1 MTSKPPRIRI
11 SVKQLKL
18 GMFVADLD
26 RPWIETPFNIHGFR
40 LKSEEHLRLIQQLC
54 DFVYITV
61 PQKKTIDTS
70 GASLERVQHPSPINI
85 DETLPQARATYNKAK
100 DVVSNLLGSVRLG
113 QSFETQ
119 TVKTLVTQCVESIIE
134 NPNAMLWLG
143 LLRDVD
149 EYTAEH
155 SLNVG
160 LLSIIIGRAEGL
172 SKEDLETIGLCGMLH
187 DMGKAK
193 VPLEV
198 LNKPGALTDKEFALM
213 KAHTT
218 LGFKMLQVKSDL
230 PAIVAHVAHGHH
242 ERLNGKGYPKQLN
255 ANDIPYFYRIVAIA
269 DTYDAITS
277 ARCYSSA
284 KSSLEGLQ
292 ILMGVQTTHFDQN
305 LVQQLVSCIGIYPA
319 GSIAELSTGEVGVV
333 LPSPGVQNDTP
344 RVLVVRDQDKNPC
357 KERMLDLSKK
367 PKDDNDNIITIRNL
381 LSDGLFDIHL
391 TSYVEK
397 GTETMI
403 TS

>member
-1 MTSKPPRIRI
+1 MYVT
-11 SVKQLKL
+11 
-18 GMFVADLD
+18 DLD
-26 RPWIETPFNIHGFR
+26 RPWIETPFNVHGFR
-40 LKSEEHLRLIQQLC
+40 LNSEEHLRLIQQLC
-54 DFVYITV
+54 DYAYITA
-61 PQKKTIDTS
+61 PRGKSINTS
-70 GASLERVQHPSPINI
+70 AAKPKRVQYPNTVQI
-85 DETLPQARATYNKAK
+85 DETLPQAKAAYNKAK
-100 DVVSNLLGSVRLG
+100 NIVSNLLGSVRLG

-119 TVKTLVTQCVESIIE
+119 TVKKIVTQCVENIIE

-143 LLRDVD
+143 LLRNVD

-172 SKEDLETIGLCGMLH
+172 PKEDLETIGLCGMLH

-213 KAHTT
+213 KSHTT

-230 PAIVAHVAHGHH
+230 PSIVADVAHGHH
-242 ERLNGKGYPKQLN
+242 ERLNGKGYPKQLS
-255 ANDIPYFYRIVAIA
+255 ADDIPYFYRIVAIA

-292 ILMGVQTTHFDQN
+292 ILMGAQTSHFDKG
-305 LVQQLVSCIGIYPA
+305 LVQQLVGCIGIYPA
-319 GSIAELSTGEVGVV
+319 GSIAELTNGEVGVII
-333 LPSPGVQNDTP
+333 PSPGFQKDSP
-344 RVLVVRDQDKNPC
+344 RILVVRGKDKKPC
-357 KERMLDLSKK
+357 KEYTLDLSKK
-367 PKDDNDNIITIRNL
+367 PKDNNGNIITIRNL

-391 TSYVEK
+391 AGYIEK
-397 GTETMI
+397 GTETMM